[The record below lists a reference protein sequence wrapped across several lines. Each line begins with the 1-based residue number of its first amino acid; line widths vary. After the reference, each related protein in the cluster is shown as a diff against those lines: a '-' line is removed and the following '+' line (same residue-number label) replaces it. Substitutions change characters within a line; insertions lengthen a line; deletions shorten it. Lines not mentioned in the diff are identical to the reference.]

1 MAISALIADSNFKTM
16 TNIDIHN
23 KYEELNNAF
32 KDLKKRL
39 IEIGNLDE
47 GDKLAR
53 DHENTY
59 FIHKKNEWFLQ
70 ARRWWGN
77 HSRKF
82 TFQYLDEDFTEFM
95 KFLDKILG
103 SLIFSL
109 DTRYINLAKNVR
121 EFADKMM
128 TGLYNLKKTYPEE
141 KELLCKIDSII
152 LAIIDFKS
160 SLAEKLSSKRCR
172 AFSN

>member
-1 MAISALIADSNFKTM
+1 MAISALIANSNFKTM

-23 KYEELNNAF
+23 KYEKLNKTF
-32 KDLKKRL
+32 EDFEKQLM
-39 IEIGNLDE
+39 EIGNLKE

-53 DHENTY
+53 DNENTY

-70 ARRWWGN
+70 SRRWWGN
-77 HSRKF
+77 HGRKF
-82 TFQYLDEDFTEFM
+82 TFKHLDEDFTEFM

-103 SLIFSL
+103 SLIFCL
-109 DTRYINLAKNVR
+109 DTRYIDLAKNVR
-121 EFADKMM
+121 DFADTIM
-128 TGLYNLKKTYPEE
+128 TGLYKLKKTYPGE

-160 SLAEKLSSKRCR
+160 SLTEKLISKRSR
-172 AFSN
+172 TFSN